1 MDRKKAADRM
11 GMGVGGYRGGLKTRS
26 TRSTLG
32 EMIKVWLV
40 IMPTMRKLEETTGG
54 IQPHQRVVLSP
65 MDMVYLIWRVTSMN
79 GARSGARKRALNS
92 FRVSRGG
99 AWATLADYLRVGVR
113 FATVFLKST

>member
-1 MDRKKAADRM
+1 M
-11 GMGVGGYRGGLKTRS
+11 GMGVGGYRGGSKTRS

>member
-1 MDRKKAADRM
+1 
-11 GMGVGGYRGGLKTRS
+11 
-26 TRSTLG
+26 
-32 EMIKVWLV
+32 
-40 IMPTMRKLEETTGG
+40 
-54 IQPHQRVVLSP
+54 
-65 MDMVYLIWRVTSMN
+65 MN